1 MKKVDYSNFYDLF
14 SMYDEKELLA
24 FYELFTY
31 TKNKALKGV
40 VKELF
45 KQLTDEDLTE
55 EVYEQAKDDFSLT
68 DIVNKNPVLSDD
80 QFRTLD
86 GIVFSSHYFLFESME
101 FDLESEYPDDAD
113 YIELS
118 FHEINVIMEYDSAR
132 REAGI
137 LLRLTRRHD

>member
-118 FHEINVIMEYDSAR
+118 FHEINVIMGYDSAR

-137 LLRLTRRHD
+137 PLRLTRRHG

>member
-1 MKKVDYSNFYDLF
+1 MKKVDYSDFYDLF

-118 FHEINVIMEYDSAR
+118 FHEINVIMGYDSAR

-137 LLRLTRRHD
+137 PLRLTRRHD

>member
-113 YIELS
+113 YIESS
-118 FHEINVIMEYDSAR
+118 FHEINDIMGYDSAR

-137 LLRLTRRHD
+137 PLRLTRRHG

>member
-118 FHEINVIMEYDSAR
+118 FHEINVIMGYDSAR

-137 LLRLTRRHD
+137 PLRLTRRHD

>member
-137 LLRLTRRHD
+137 PLRLTRRHD